1 MEDSN
6 LKRAFQALCGDYE
19 ELLDEAV
26 HSTNPADERIGL
38 ALFKIDEAC
47 AVADEL
53 RQDVQQVQEQLLDE
67 LLSNCNE
74 LEDIFLR
81 LNLIERFVSRVL
93 ETTRELEKRTESA
106 SRSAGILLNSSPSV
120 TSLLRSFSIKRG
132 TPDAPPVESK
142 WSPVAFDFN
151 TTELMERLER
161 SDARALGVSI
171 TSPVDATTS
180 GTIEQACD
188 GEETTETCVDSD

>member
-1 MEDSN
+1 MEDTN

-26 HSTNPADERIGL
+26 HATNPADERIGL

-81 LNLIERFVSRVL
+81 LNVIEVGRKL
-93 ETTRELEKRTESA
+93 DCE
-106 SRSAGILLNSSPSV
+106 
-120 TSLLRSFSIKRG
+120 
-132 TPDAPPVESK
+132 
-142 WSPVAFDFN
+142 
-151 TTELMERLER
+151 
-161 SDARALGVSI
+161 
-171 TSPVDATTS
+171 
-180 GTIEQACD
+180 
-188 GEETTETCVDSD
+188 